1 MGHYNLSLRIHL
13 GLGLHYLS
21 IGLTA
26 LGIIL
31 FLFTSSRTN
40 SHSDASSPLES
51 RGPITLYST
60 LVQSSEE
67 YLYAYLEDTLTLNVY
82 RPDGTFLHSYMMPN
96 ENCGT
101 SSLHSYMGDVYISV
115 YRNSGIHRYGPTGD
129 YLGSFE
135 DDILYT
141 ANGKYRGRFEIPP
154 HYEVIGFTDEF
165 LYLFVR
171 ETGAF
176 YCTSKN
182 GEIEPFESE
191 TISLSDGDYY
201 VKWSTLYDPD
211 GTKLDQSPIFSI
223 FYTHAFTALS
233 LTVIGSILDHIS
245 KIIMRTNKH

>member
-1 MGHYNLSLRIHL
+1 MKSERLNLHFATRKAECLSPLLLCSCLFLSLLKCFLMAVYISLVHL
-13 GLGLHYLS
+13 YDTFLPDSIPKYKWKEVFKWVIIIYHYV
-21 IGLTA
+21 
-26 LGIIL
+26 
-31 FLFTSSRTN
+31 FTL
-40 SHSDASSPLES
+40 DWASSPLES

-182 GEIEPFESE
+182 G
-191 TISLSDGDYY
+191 
-201 VKWSTLYDPD
+201 
-211 GTKLDQSPIFSI
+211 
-223 FYTHAFTALS
+223 
-233 LTVIGSILDHIS
+233 
-245 KIIMRTNKH
+245 